1 MISICEKNVFAAI
14 KRAYVEL
21 YIKREGANDP
31 ELLKEDEGMVVV
43 SENIKRTPYL
53 LLIKGK
59 LVCGI
64 NYSDYFPY
72 ANKDLIHNELDYWR
86 KKIIKSNKLNHVI
99 DHMRSHPNTKRAIL
113 NFLEHSIPQIRGE
126 FPCVSYIYFR
136 KRGESVDVHAHMRAT
151 NANFMMLMD
160 ATFAMGIQ
168 KIVAD
173 ELGLK
178 CGIYVQYM
186 DSLHFYKKEASQIDR
201 QLKFMTKSRIW
212 KNL

>member
-1 MISICEKNVFAAI
+1 MISVRKKNVFAAI
-14 KRAYVEL
+14 KRAYIDL
-21 YIKREGANDP
+21 YRKKGGTNDP
-31 ELLKEDEGMVVV
+31 KLLKEDEGIIVVTG
-43 SENIKRTPYL
+43 NRKCLPYL
-53 LLIKGK
+53 SLIKGEFI
-59 LVCGI
+59 CGL

-72 ANKDLIHNELDYWR
+72 ANKNLIHNELDYWR

-99 DHMRSHPNTKRAIL
+99 SHIRNYPNTKRAIL

-136 KRGESVDVHAHMRAT
+136 KRGEFVDVHAHMRAT

-160 ATFAMGIQ
+160 ATFVMGIQ

-178 CGIYVQYM
+178 CGIYIQYM

-201 QLKFMTKSRIW
+201 QLKFMAKSKIW